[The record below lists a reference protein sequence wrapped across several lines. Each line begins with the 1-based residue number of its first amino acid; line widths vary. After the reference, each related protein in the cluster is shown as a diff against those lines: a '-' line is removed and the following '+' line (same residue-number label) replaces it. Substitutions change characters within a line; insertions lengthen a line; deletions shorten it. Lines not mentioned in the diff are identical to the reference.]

1 MNKINATSGAH
12 VPEEVK
18 KAYEEKFQQHADKLI
33 SIRVKLEDLQA
44 REAQQEAD
52 LKRCKDSR
60 YPSEEGCRR
69 LARRSQGLQAYLSS
83 CGSIDNGSSKQ
94 C

>member
-44 REAQQEAD
+44 REAQQQAD
-52 LKRCKDSR
+52 LKGAKTAVILLRKDVDVWQDVAKV
-60 YPSEEGCRR
+60 YKPT
-69 LARRSQGLQAYLSS
+69 
-83 CGSIDNGSSKQ
+83 
-94 C
+94 